1 MPFADSHLFRQSSP
15 MAPLA
20 QPRPKTHAA
29 PRPFPQEIARI
40 LRFGIVG
47 GAGTLLNA
55 LLMWGL
61 LSLGNDL
68 LGLNPSGHR
77 VATAA
82 ALLAWL
88 VCCGVNF
95 LLNSAWT
102 FHAWPP
108 SWKKAQHYYF
118 SAALALVFQL
128 LLLNFLLF
136 LLETNW
142 PIETAVLNAVAVAT
156 GALLNYLLASLWVFR
171 R

>member
-102 FHAWPP
+102 FHAWP
-108 SWKKAQHYYF
+108 
-118 SAALALVFQL
+118 
-128 LLLNFLLF
+128 
-136 LLETNW
+136 
-142 PIETAVLNAVAVAT
+142 
-156 GALLNYLLASLWVFR
+156 
-171 R
+171 